1 MKKQFQYSKNRTNIN
16 QFNILEQNY
25 YKEPYF
31 NK

>member
-1 MKKQFQYSKNRTNIN
+1 MRKQYQYSKNRTNIN